1 MRRPAVIQQSLLE
14 RDRLNLNPPCS
25 ESAILDK
32 CRVRRKVFVDH
43 GPELEMSGQLPDS
56 D

>member
-1 MRRPAVIQQSLLE
+1 MRRPAIIQSLLE
-14 RDRLNLNPPCS
+14 RDRFNLNPPCS

-32 CRVRRKVFVDH
+32 CRVRRKVFMDH
-43 GPELEMSGQLPDS
+43 GSALEMSGQLPDS